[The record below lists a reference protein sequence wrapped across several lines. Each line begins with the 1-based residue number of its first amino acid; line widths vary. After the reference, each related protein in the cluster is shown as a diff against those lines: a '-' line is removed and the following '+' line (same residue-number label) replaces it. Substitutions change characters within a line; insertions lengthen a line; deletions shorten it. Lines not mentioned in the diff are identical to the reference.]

1 MKICNYKVNFCFWAK
16 SNANLTINKFK
27 RHSKL
32 ASLVRNDIWTL
43 LKIIFKSIEH
53 FWELSNNAWFVEHVF
68 DDLLAVLPLHTV
80 YWGENKTRGGLWWK
94 SRKSCLAHLVIVFSR
109 LLSWFCIAS
118 SPLQWSESTLKM
130 WRIVWR
136 SVADS
141 DSGCAE
147 SCSSFAP
154 LENTNELLLHHQH
167 SIPVRLLFER
177 CENSAKKQRREE
189 LLTPQ

>member
-1 MKICNYKVNFCFWAK
+1 MKKPE
-16 SNANLTINKFK
+16 
-27 RHSKL
+27 KL
-32 ASLVRNDIWTL
+32 SSTSCYCVFSPLSLGFAL
-43 LKIIFKSIEH
+43 
-53 FWELSNNAWFVEHVF
+53 
-68 DDLLAVLPLHTV
+68 LLA
-80 YWGENKTRGGLWWK
+80 
-94 SRKSCLAHLVIVFSR
+94 A
-109 LLSWFCIAS
+109 
-118 SPLQWSESTLKM
+118 LQWSESTLKM